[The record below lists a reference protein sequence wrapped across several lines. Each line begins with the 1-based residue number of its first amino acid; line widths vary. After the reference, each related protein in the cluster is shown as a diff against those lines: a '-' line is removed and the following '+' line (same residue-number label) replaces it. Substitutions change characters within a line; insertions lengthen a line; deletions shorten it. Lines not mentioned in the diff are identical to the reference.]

1 MIVSLVFAMVSSGGT
16 VMKAIL
22 VGVALAAF
30 SAAPALAE
38 TPPVTYVVE
47 DSFDAITFAVESAI
61 LDAGLVIDHTS
72 HTGEMLERTRADVG
86 SDTVLFT
93 AADIF
98 SFCSATVS
106 RQVMEADLS
115 NIQNCPYTIFVY
127 ETPDAPGKVTVGHRA
142 YQGSMAPVRN
152 LMSDILTE
160 ALGLK

>member
-1 MIVSLVFAMVSSGGT
+1 MLRAGGFE
-16 VMKAIL
+16 MKAIL
-22 VGVALAAF
+22 FGAALAAF
-30 SAAPALAE
+30 SAAPTLAE
-38 TPPVTYVVE
+38 SPPVTFQVE
-47 DSFDAITFAVESAI
+47 DSFDAVTFAVESAI

-86 SDTVLFT
+86 SDKVLFT

-127 ETPDAPGKVTVGHRA
+127 ETPDAPGKITVGHRA
-142 YQGSMAPVRN
+142 YVGSMSPVAN

-160 ALGLK
+160 ALGRN

>member
-1 MIVSLVFAMVSSGGT
+1 MKVILFA
-16 VMKAIL
+16 A
-22 VGVALAAF
+22 ALAAS
-30 SAAPALAE
+30 SATPTLAE
-38 TPPVTYVVE
+38 TPPVTYEVE
-47 DSFDAITFAVESAI
+47 DSFDAVTFAVESAI

-115 NIQNCPYTIFVY
+115 NIQNCPFTIFVY
-127 ETPDAPGKVTVGHRA
+127 ETPAAPGKIIVGHRA
-142 YQGSMAPVRN
+142 YTGSMTPVGN